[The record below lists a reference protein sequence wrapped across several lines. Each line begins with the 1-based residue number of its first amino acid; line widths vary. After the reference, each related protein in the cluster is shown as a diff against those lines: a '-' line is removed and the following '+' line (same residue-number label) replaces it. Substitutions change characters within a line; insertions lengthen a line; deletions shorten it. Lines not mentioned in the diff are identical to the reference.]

1 MLDAAQNAVIRLIS
15 AQAVARFARDAPFFV
30 VRSVTVLL
38 SRAGLGMRVAVG
50 LCAWA
55 WYDATWKRRSGVAL
69 LKQHIFPGVAMDSE
83 LRKRLDD
90 FFDVGFGKTTGID
103 TALEITKIYAG
114 SAAADPD
121 KIPDLF
127 VRLVQLFEPRLDVR
141 D

>member
-1 MLDAAQNAVIRLIS
+1 MGMVDH
-15 AQAVARFARDAPFFV
+15 PGK
-30 VRSVTVLL
+30 VTDG
-38 SRAGLGMRVAVG
+38 GLVFQLRT
-50 LCAWA
+50 
-55 WYDATWKRRSGVAL
+55 YSGVT
-69 LKQHIFPGVAMDSE
+69 MDPQ

-141 D
+141 K

>member
-1 MLDAAQNAVIRLIS
+1 MRLALEFVTGHARHCTWSAEAAH
-15 AQAVARFARDAPFFV
+15 
-30 VRSVTVLL
+30 
-38 SRAGLGMRVAVG
+38 GH
-50 LCAWA
+50 
-55 WYDATWKRRSGVAL
+55 ATT
-69 LKQHIFPGVAMDSE
+69 HFPGVDMDSE

-127 VRLVQLFEPRLDVR
+127 VRLVQLFEPNLDVR

>member
-1 MLDAAQNAVIRLIS
+1 MEFVHVRGKEFLECAES
-15 AQAVARFARDAPFFV
+15 ANGHANFF
-30 VRSVTVLL
+30 R
-38 SRAGLGMRVAVG
+38 
-50 LCAWA
+50 
-55 WYDATWKRRSGVAL
+55 GVD
-69 LKQHIFPGVAMDSE
+69 MDSE

-103 TALEITKIYAG
+103 TALDITKIYAG

-127 VRLVQLFEPRLDVR
+127 VRLVQLFEPNLNVR

>member
-1 MLDAAQNAVIRLIS
+1 MLDSVPG
-15 AQAVARFARDAPFFV
+15 AP
-30 VRSVTVLL
+30 
-38 SRAGLGMRVAVG
+38 
-50 LCAWA
+50 
-55 WYDATWKRRSGVAL
+55 KRRMDM
-69 LKQHIFPGVAMDSE
+69 QQRIFPGVDMDSE

-127 VRLVQLFEPRLDVR
+127 VRLVQLFEPNLDVR

>member
-1 MLDAAQNAVIRLIS
+1 MVTGLANA
-15 AQAVARFARDAPFFV
+15 P
-30 VRSVTVLL
+30 
-38 SRAGLGMRVAVG
+38 
-50 LCAWA
+50 
-55 WYDATWKRRSGVAL
+55 KRRSFFAGQECNLGVT
-69 LKQHIFPGVAMDSE
+69 MDSE

-114 SAAADPD
+114 SASAEPD

-127 VRLVQLFEPRLDVR
+127 VRLVQLFEPRLEVR

>member
-1 MLDAAQNAVIRLIS
+1 MLK
-15 AQAVARFARDAPFFV
+15 ARPPGRAFFV
-30 VRSVTVLL
+30 GYAAFEQVCRWNSWPSVL
-38 SRAGLGMRVAVG
+38 SIQECVKESGAACVTRTKFSSGGGM
-50 LCAWA
+50 
-55 WYDATWKRRSGVAL
+55 DK
-69 LKQHIFPGVAMDSE
+69 E

>member
-1 MLDAAQNAVIRLIS
+1 MVSYVMKMAKASQTEE
-15 AQAVARFARDAPFFV
+15 F
-30 VRSVTVLL
+30 
-38 SRAGLGMRVAVG
+38 
-50 LCAWA
+50 
-55 WYDATWKRRSGVAL
+55 
-69 LKQHIFPGVAMDSE
+69 FPGVDMDSE

>member
-1 MLDAAQNAVIRLIS
+1 MNCGAFRKGRALFCDAGNDACDWRWNLCPVVLKTFSESAAS
-15 AQAVARFARDAPFFV
+15 AQGHAIMHF
-30 VRSVTVLL
+30 
-38 SRAGLGMRVAVG
+38 
-50 LCAWA
+50 
-55 WYDATWKRRSGVAL
+55 SGVD
-69 LKQHIFPGVAMDSE
+69 MDSE

-121 KIPDLF
+121 KIPNLF
-127 VRLVQLFEPRLDVR
+127 VRLVQLFEPNLDVR

>member
-1 MLDAAQNAVIRLIS
+1 MGMVDH
-15 AQAVARFARDAPFFV
+15 PGK
-30 VRSVTVLL
+30 VTDGGLL
-38 SRAGLGMRVAVG
+38 FQLGK
-50 LCAWA
+50 
-55 WYDATWKRRSGVAL
+55 YSGVT
-69 LKQHIFPGVAMDSE
+69 MDPQ

-141 D
+141 K

>member
-1 MLDAAQNAVIRLIS
+1 MCVVKSSLNAPNRRMV
-15 AQAVARFARDAPFFV
+15 
-30 VRSVTVLL
+30 
-38 SRAGLGMRVAVG
+38 MRMYF
-50 LCAWA
+50 W
-55 WYDATWKRRSGVAL
+55 GVD
-69 LKQHIFPGVAMDSE
+69 MDSE

-103 TALEITKIYAG
+103 TALDITKIYAG

-127 VRLVQLFEPRLDVR
+127 VRLVQLFEPNLNVR

>member
-1 MLDAAQNAVIRLIS
+1 MGMVDHPGKVTDGGRVLHQKRIRG
-15 AQAVARFARDAPFFV
+15 
-30 VRSVTVLL
+30 VT
-38 SRAGLGMRVAVG
+38 
-50 LCAWA
+50 
-55 WYDATWKRRSGVAL
+55 
-69 LKQHIFPGVAMDSE
+69 MDPQ

-141 D
+141 K

>member
-1 MLDAAQNAVIRLIS
+1 MNLFR
-15 AQAVARFARDAPFFV
+15 
-30 VRSVTVLL
+30 
-38 SRAGLGMRVAVG
+38 
-50 LCAWA
+50 
-55 WYDATWKRRSGVAL
+55 
-69 LKQHIFPGVAMDSE
+69 GVAMDSE

-121 KIPDLF
+121 RIPDLF

>member
-1 MLDAAQNAVIRLIS
+1 MGMVDH
-15 AQAVARFARDAPFFV
+15 PGK
-30 VRSVTVLL
+30 VTNG
-38 SRAGLGMRVAVG
+38 GLVFKLGT
-50 LCAWA
+50 
-55 WYDATWKRRSGVAL
+55 YSGVT
-69 LKQHIFPGVAMDSE
+69 MDPQ

-141 D
+141 K

>member
-1 MLDAAQNAVIRLIS
+1 VWARLFFALSSSFPLIAFQIGFSQVWRWNSCLDMVTGS
-15 AQAVARFARDAPFFV
+15 AGAPI
-30 VRSVTVLL
+30 
-38 SRAGLGMRVAVG
+38 
-50 LCAWA
+50 
-55 WYDATWKRRSGVAL
+55 RRSFFAGHECIL
-69 LKQHIFPGVAMDSE
+69 GVAMDSE

-127 VRLVQLFEPRLDVR
+127 VRLVQLFEPRLEVR

>member
-1 MLDAAQNAVIRLIS
+1 MGMVDH
-15 AQAVARFARDAPFFV
+15 PGK
-30 VRSVTVLL
+30 VTDGGLVFQLGTY
-38 SRAGLGMRVAVG
+38 SRV
-50 LCAWA
+50 
-55 WYDATWKRRSGVAL
+55 T
-69 LKQHIFPGVAMDSE
+69 MDPQ

-141 D
+141 K